1 MLFPGGIEGTSNGT
15 LILSVAAAV
24 IYAII
29 VNTRP
34 TLARSA
40 VKTLAV
46 ALLAVLVVVEN
57 GPLLLFVA
65 LLLSAAGDA
74 FLSRDG
80 DRAFLGGLASFLC
93 AHLAYIALFVS
104 SGGGTGLL
112 LAETWRT
119 GVAVLVIA
127 FAVAMIGLLLRRVKP
142 AMRLPIFVYVL
153 GIVAMGLAALTM
165 NSPAIITGAILFMAS
180 DSLLASEKFLVSAIS
195 PLRGPMRVA
204 VWVLYY
210 AAQLMIALGFVLS

>member
-1 MLFPGGIEGTSNGT
+1 MLFQGGIEDTSNGS
-15 LILSVAAAV
+15 LILSAAAAV

-34 TLARSA
+34 TLARSV

-46 ALLAVLVVVEN
+46 GLLAVLVVVEN
-57 GPLLLFVA
+57 GPLLLFAA
-65 LLLSAAGDA
+65 LVLSAAGDA
-74 FLSRDG
+74 LLSREG
-80 DRAFLGGLASFLC
+80 DRAFLGGLACFLC
-93 AHLAYIALFVS
+93 AYVLYIALFVS
-104 SGGGTGLL
+104 SAGGSGLL

-119 GVAVLVIA
+119 AVAVVVLVFAIA
-127 FAVAMIGLLLRRVKP
+127 MFSLLLRRVKP
-142 AMRLPIFVYVL
+142 AMRLPILTYVL
-153 GIVAMGLAALTM
+153 GIVAMELAALTM

-195 PLRGPMRVA
+195 PWRSSMRVA

-210 AAQLMIALGFVLS
+210 AAQLLIALGFILK